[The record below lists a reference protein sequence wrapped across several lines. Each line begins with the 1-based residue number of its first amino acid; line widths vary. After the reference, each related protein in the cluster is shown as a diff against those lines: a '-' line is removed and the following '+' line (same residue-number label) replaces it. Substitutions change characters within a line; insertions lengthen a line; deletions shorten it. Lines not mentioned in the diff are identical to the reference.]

1 MVKKINDYVM
11 SAYKELR
18 KVVWPT
24 REEVIRHTVLVIALS
39 LAFAIFLGGVDYLLT
54 IALETII

>member
-1 MVKKINDYVM
+1 MNDYIM